1 MADTIKKED
10 FIEIEYTGE
19 VEGRVF
25 DTTDEAKAKQAGVH
39 SQNTQYGPVVVCI
52 GEGHLLK
59 GLDAFLEGKET
70 GKEYSV
76 KLGPEQAFGKKNA
89 QLIKLIPKNKF
100 TSQNITPV
108 PGMQLNIDG
117 MIATIKSISGGRVL
131 VDYNHPL
138 AGKDVDY
145 KIKVNRKVTDIKEKL
160 HAVIYM
166 ETHFKK
172 DSYQLE
178 IKDSKATIT
187 FKTESSPV
195 ADEMKTIIEKIKQP
209 LIEKLK
215 STTGIKEVEIK

>member
-1 MADTIKKED
+1 MAETIKKGD
-10 FIEIEYTGE
+10 FVEIEYTGE
-19 VEGRVF
+19 VEGKLF
-25 DTTDEAKAKQAGVH
+25 DTTDEKKAKESGVYNQ
-39 SQNTQYGPVVVCI
+39 STQYGSVIVCI
-52 GEGHLLK
+52 GEGHLLE
-59 GLDAFLEGKET
+59 GLEEFLEGKEI
-70 GKEYSV
+70 GKEYTV
-76 KLGPEQAFGKKNA
+76 KLQPEQAFGKKQA

-100 TSQNITPV
+100 TSQNINPM

-138 AGKDVDY
+138 SGKEVDY
-145 KIKVNRKVTDIKEKL
+145 KIKANKKITDMAEKL

-172 DSYQLE
+172 DNYQLE
-178 IKDSKATIT
+178 VKENKAIIS